1 MRDRRRKNQRFSFES
16 LEHRLTMAGNVVA
29 GRDGSGN
36 LTITGD
42 ANSNAIEIEAGSQ
55 PGEYIISGKVDATT
69 NTQTLI
75 NGLSQ
80 VRLTNISGKVIAT
93 LGGGNDQF
101 SIKGGTNNAGLLIDG
116 GTGNDIIRVGL
127 FQSVS
132 SRTSATRTTL
142 NGTVDINSGDG
153 DDQIFVGRVSGGA
166 NYTLNAGVGDD
177 KVEVYNAFSG
187 TFITYGGTGA
197 DQISVGYLTVSD
209 YLNIDGG
216 ADNDLISF
224 YCSRTTI
231 NVYYGGSRS
240 FQLNGGAGYDFV
252 AADVN
257 RLEQDFSVYGGDDS
271 DTVLFARSVLDYGF
285 RIDLGAGDDN
295 AIIGKYYA
303 VEQGQTVLRN
313 AGTSAQFLTLDMGIG
328 NDRAEVAANV
338 IASVFADGGFG
349 NDDLTMDTNVI
360 GYRMEYEGGDGI
372 DRFYRHYNSF
382 AFYIDHGVDYY
393 FDI

>member
-1 MRDRRRKNQRFSFES
+1 MRDRRKKHQRFTFES
-16 LEHRLTMAGNVVA
+16 LEQRLTMAGNVLA
-29 GRDGSGN
+29 GRDASGN

-93 LGGGNDQF
+93 LGAGNDQF

-127 FQSVS
+127 YQSVS
-132 SRTSATRTTL
+132 SKAAATRTTL
-142 NGTVDINSGDG
+142 NGTVDIDSGDG
-153 DDQIFVGRVSGGA
+153 DDQIFVGRVYGGA
-166 NYTLNAGVGDD
+166 NYTLNAGSGDD

-187 TFITYGGTGA
+187 TFITYGGAGA
-197 DQISVGYLTVSD
+197 DNLSVGYLTVSD

-216 ADNDLISF
+216 TENDLISF

-231 NVYYGGSRS
+231 NPYYGGSRS

-257 RLEQDFSVYGGDDS
+257 RLEENFSVYGGDDS

-285 RIDLGAGDDN
+285 RIELGAGDDY
-295 AIIGKYYA
+295 AIVGKYYA
-303 VEQGQTVLRN
+303 VEGGQTVLRN
-313 AGTSAQFLTLDMGIG
+313 AGSSAQFMTLDMGIG

-338 IASVFADGGFG
+338 IASIFADGGYG
-349 NDDLTMDTNVI
+349 NDDLTVDSNVI
-360 GYRMEYEGGDGI
+360 GYRAEYEGGEGI
-372 DRFYRHYNSF
+372 DRMYRHNNSF
-382 AFYIDHGVDYY
+382 AFYIDHSVDYY